1 MEAITILIYIN
12 VLVYVFFIL
21 QLIFGFSKIKTFK
34 SDVLIPKTSFS
45 IVIPF
50 RNEEQNLPDLL
61 NSISKLH
68 YPKSLFEI
76 IFINDASDDN
86 SEKVLTKWRL
96 ENGLF
101 QTTVIDSIRLS
112 KSPKKDAISRAIPF
126 VINDW
131 IITTDADCMVNQ
143 NWLLTLDN
151 YIQNNKVSM
160 LVGAVSYTCKFS
172 FLHQFQQMDLTSLQG
187 ATIGSFGINKPF
199 MCNGAN
205 FAYTKKLF
213 LSLNGFKGNENI
225 ASGDDVFLL
234 QKAIKSNPEEVHYL
248 KSPSNIVFTKP
259 LNNWIHL
266 FFQRVRWASKTTSYE
281 SDYGEL
287 LAMAVFF
294 GNLSLVGMFF
304 FSVFELA
311 DWTQFFVLFCIKF
324 TIDYI
329 LLFKTNHFLNKRKF
343 LFPVIS
349 SFIYPFFSTSVA
361 LYSLM
366 GTYKWK
372 GRTFKK

>member
-12 VLVYVFFIL
+12 VLVYVYFIL

-61 NSISKLH
+61 DSISKLH

-76 IFINDASDDN
+76 IFINDASIDN
-86 SEKVLTKWRL
+86 SENVLTKWRL

-101 QTTVIDSIRLS
+101 QTTVIDSIRFT
-112 KSPKKDAISRAIPF
+112 KSPKKDAISRAIPI

-131 IITTDADCMVNQ
+131 IITTDADCMVNE

-160 LVGAVSYTCKFS
+160 IIGAVSYTYKFS

-213 LSLNGFKGNENI
+213 LDLNGFNGNENI

-234 QKAIKSNPEEVHYL
+234 QKAIKLNSEDVHYL
-248 KSPSNIVFTKP
+248 KSTSNIVFTKP
-259 LNNWIHL
+259 LNNWIQL

-294 GNLSLVGMFF
+294 GNLSLVAMFF

-311 DWTQFFVLFCIKF
+311 NWQQFIVLFCFKF
-324 TIDYI
+324 TTDFI
-329 LLFKTNHFLNKRKF
+329 LLFKTNHFLNKGKF

-349 SFIYPFFSTSVA
+349 SFIYPLFSTTVA
-361 LYSLM
+361 IYSLM

>member
-12 VLVYVFFIL
+12 VLVYGFFIL
-21 QLIFGFSKIKTFK
+21 QLIFGFSKIKPFK
-34 SDVLIPKTSFS
+34 SDVINPKTSFS

-61 NSISKLH
+61 DSISKLL

-76 IFINDASDDN
+76 IFINDASNDN
-86 SEKVLTKWRL
+86 SENVLTKWRL

-101 QTTVIDSIRLS
+101 QTTVIDSIRLT
-112 KSPKKDAISRAIPF
+112 KSPKKDAISRAIPI

-131 IITTDADCMVNQ
+131 IITTDADCMVNE

-160 LVGAVSYTCKFS
+160 LIGAVSYTCKFS

-213 LSLNGFKGNENI
+213 LDLNGFKGNENI

-234 QKAIKSNPEEVHYL
+234 QKAIKSNSNDVHYL
-248 KSPSNIVFTKP
+248 KSSSNIVFTKP
-259 LNNWIHL
+259 LNNWIQL
-266 FFQRVRWASKTTSYE
+266 FLQRVRWASKTTSYE
-281 SDYGEL
+281 SDYGEI

-294 GNLSLVGMFF
+294 GNLSLVAMFF
-304 FSVFELA
+304 FSVLELA
-311 DWTQFFVLFCIKF
+311 NWTHFSVLFCIKF
-324 TIDYI
+324 TIDFI
-329 LLFKTNHFLNKRKF
+329 LLFKTNYFLNKGKF
-343 LFPVIS
+343 LFPIIS
-349 SFIYPFFSTSVA
+349 SFIYPFFSTTVA

>member
-12 VLVYVFFIL
+12 VLVYVVFIL

-61 NSISKLH
+61 DSISKLN
-68 YPKSLFEI
+68 YPKALFEI
-76 IFINDASDDN
+76 IFINDASNDN
-86 SEKVLTKWRL
+86 SENVLTKWRL

-101 QTTVIDSIRLS
+101 QTTTIDSIRLS
-112 KSPKKDAISRAIPF
+112 KSPKKDAISRSIPII
-126 VINDW
+126 VNDW
-131 IITTDADCMVNQ
+131 IITTDADCMVNE

-187 ATIGSFGINKPF
+187 ATMGSFGINKPF

-234 QKAIKSNPEEVHYL
+234 QKAIKSNSNDVHYL

-259 LNNWIHL
+259 LNNWIQL

-287 LAMAVFF
+287 LAMVVFF
-294 GNLSLVGMFF
+294 GNLSLVAMFF
-304 FSVFELA
+304 FSVLELA
-311 DWTQFFVLFCIKF
+311 NWTQFIVLFCVKF
-324 TIDYI
+324 TIDFI
-329 LLFKTNHFLNKRKF
+329 LLFKTNHFLNKGKF
-343 LFPVIS
+343 LFPIIS
-349 SFIYPFFSTSVA
+349 SFIYPFFSTTVA